1 MQNSIN
7 NKVYINIYLN
17 IFIFIYILYREM
29 QNSLEI
35 STEEV
40 GIMRNNGFV
49 TEEEQNHLNESFG
62 SRNEENIE
70 LTENQRVIRN
80 SQNEENSSNLVN
92 RQQNNLEGTRLIKL
106 LRKYAEKVRECL
118 IQLEYNSR
126 AQLPLIKF
134 VLRIF
139 IILSLTILP
148 LINEIHS
155 VTPLLSVF
163 LRESD
168 WFLIPMSMNKHAINN
183 DLLLRINQHEYNMLL
198 QKKNYQ
204 QRINHSIFPGLLNP
218 YDDNGLFSQNLKPK
232 KSKNNSNVCINR
244 DARLL
249 ISKETSLNYEHLSLL
264 VPTIWCPISN
274 LNNEF
279 NQVIYNTRREG
290 QSRKVK
296 ILYMNKDQNTRNN
309 ILGLTSLK
317 MHKNT
322 YRYRPTKIFKIIS
335 TSFVIIRWFML
346 ISRMVMQLWS
356 FNTFF
361 PNTGNSNN
369 INSIAQFQFIQE
381 FKSLVSFSI
390 FYIWSLSCVYLLF
403 GLTTSKCSIFPKIA
417 IHEKVQWLLWIC
429 VLITTICFYATR
441 LPYFDYQED
450 SNNSNSS
457 GSSSSVNNNNNN
469 QLEEENYRLKK
480 RKIFIQ
486 HILSVI
492 SCCGFGFSLSG
503 SVLLLSTRI
512 TSPWVNSCFITIIS
526 QSLDLLLRGYLGLI
540 IDHHSSEEKK
550 IRYYKYVFPS
560 YLLKDEE
567 KIHCN
572 NNGQR
577 EWVVKCNYNSQPP
590 PLIFKHSF
598 ISISLT
604 KISSTFFSLNNF
616 SNNEEQTDSQS
627 NNASQT
633 TNCMICY
640 ENPSNIVFSPCL
652 HSGICDNCI
661 DELMK
666 WTVCKL
672 KKIPCCH
679 LCRSPIEIAWQ
690 LNPNESN
697 SNENNYFSEKCT
709 EVIYPKLQIYDDSNE
724 KSNL

>member
-1 MQNSIN
+1 MPNT
-7 NKVYINIYLN
+7 
-17 IFIFIYILYREM
+17 
-29 QNSLEI
+29 LEV
-35 STEEV
+35 STEEIAV
-40 GIMRNNGFV
+40 MRNNGFE
-49 TEEEQNHLNESFG
+49 TEEENNQLNESIG
-62 SRNEENIE
+62 LRNEENIE
-70 LTENQRVIRN
+70 LTENQRITRS
-80 SQNEENSSNLVN
+80 SQNEENSGESINN
-92 RQQNNLEGTRLIKL
+92 QQDDSGNMRLIKL
-106 LRKYAEKVRECL
+106 WRKYVEKVRECL

-148 LINEIHS
+148 LINEINT

-198 QKKNYQ
+198 QRKNYQ
-204 QRINHSIFPGLLNP
+204 QKANNGNFLGLMNS
-218 YDDNGLFSQNLKPK
+218 YDNNGLFSQNSKFK
-232 KSKNNSNVCINR
+232 KSKNNYNSNVCINK

-249 ISKETSLNYEHLSLL
+249 IAKEASSNYEQLSLL
-264 VPTIWCPISN
+264 VPSIWCPVAN

-279 NQVIYNTRREG
+279 SHVIYNTRREVK
-290 QSRKVK
+290 SRKVK
-296 ILYMNKDQNTRNN
+296 ILYMNKDENTRNN
-309 ILGLTSLK
+309 ILGFTSLK

-335 TSFVIIRWFML
+335 TSFVVVRWFML
-346 ISRMVMQLWS
+346 ISRMVLQLWS

-361 PNTGNSNN
+361 PGTESGNN
-369 INSIAQFQFIQE
+369 INSVAQFQFIQE

-403 GLTTSKCSIFPKIA
+403 GLTTSKCSVFPKIA
-417 IHEKVQWLLWIC
+417 IHEKVQWLLWAC
-429 VLITTICFYATR
+429 VLVTTICFYTTR
-441 LPYFDYQED
+441 LPYFDHHED
-450 SNNSNSS
+450 ASNSNSSENSS
-457 GSSSSVNNNNNN
+457 GSSSSVNNENNN
-469 QLEEENYRLKK
+469 QVEEENYRSKK

-540 IDHHSSEEKK
+540 IDHHNLEEKK

-616 SNNEEQTDSQS
+616 SNNEDSTS
-627 NNASQT
+627 YPPNNASQT
-633 TNCMICY
+633 INCMICY

>member
-1 MQNSIN
+1 MP
-7 NKVYINIYLN
+7 NIP
-17 IFIFIYILYREM
+17 EV
-29 QNSLEI
+29 
-35 STEEV
+35 STEGV
-40 GIMRNNGFV
+40 NVTRNNDFEV
-49 TEEEQNHLNESFG
+49 EEENSQSNGHFSLSNEG
-62 SRNEENIE
+62 NIE
-70 LTENQRVIRN
+70 LTQIQRIERN
-80 SQNEENSSNLVN
+80 PQNEESSRNSM
-92 RQQNNLEGTRLIKL
+92 RDQQSSSVSIRLIKL
-106 LRKYAEKVRECL
+106 WKEYVEKVRECL

-126 AQLPLIKF
+126 TQLPLIKF

-148 LINEIHS
+148 LINEIHT

-183 DLLLRINQHEYNMLL
+183 DLLLRINQQEYNMLI

-204 QRINHSIFPGLLNP
+204 QKINTDQFLSLMNV
-218 YDDNGLFSQNLKPK
+218 YDSNGLFSQNSKYK
-232 KSKNNSNVCINR
+232 KSKNNYNSNVCNNR

-249 ISKETSLNYEHLSLL
+249 ISKDESLSNNDHISLL
-264 VPTIWCPISN
+264 VPSIWCPVTN

-290 QSRKVK
+290 QNRKVK
-296 ILYMNKDQNTRNN
+296 ILYMNKDENTRNK
-309 ILGLTSLK
+309 ILGFTSLR

-322 YRYRPTKIFKIIS
+322 YRYKPTNIFKIIS
-335 TSFVIIRWFML
+335 TSFVIVRWCIL
-346 ISRMVMQLWS
+346 ISRMVIQLWS

-361 PNTGNSNN
+361 TSTENDNN
-369 INSIAQFQFIQE
+369 INNVAQFQFIQE

-403 GLTTSKCSIFPKIA
+403 GLTTSKCSKFPKIA
-417 IHEKVQWLLWIC
+417 IHEKIQWLLWIC
-429 VLITTICFYATR
+429 VLITTACFYIAR
-441 LPYFDYQED
+441 LPYFDHTDNQD
-450 SNNSNSS
+450 NINNSNSS
-457 GSSSSVNNNNNN
+457 ETSPESSSSIRNNDNS
-469 QLEEENYRLKK
+469 QVEENYRSKK
-480 RKIFIQ
+480 RKILIQ

-540 IDHHSSEEKK
+540 TDHHTFEEKK

-604 KISSTFFSLNNF
+604 KISSTFFSVSNF
-616 SNNEEQTDSQS
+616 SNNKETENEKMENNEYLSDSQS

-633 TNCMICY
+633 INCMICY

-672 KKIPCCH
+672 KKSPCCH

-690 LNPNESN
+690 LNNNESN
-697 SNENNYFSEKCT
+697 PNKNNYFSEKCT
-709 EVIYPKLQIYDDSNE
+709 EVIYPKLQLYDDSSE
-724 KSNL
+724 KNNL